1 MRNNLSIIGYYTSN
15 FGDLLMLKGLLET
28 VPQNYRLLYILT
40 YGQLSL
46 CDIGDIG
53 LDRKRIKIINLTKSK
68 VYFILPLITAI
79 FTSKAIIWGGG
90 TCFNPSENAYGG
102 LRYMKLFHKFGV
114 SVNYLGVGINT
125 NQKTPVL
132 VESLRESLDI
142 SDNFIVRDKESQD
155 FIRKEIDPT
164 FNFLEPDLFYLNHL
178 TSADNTPKDD
188 SEKIAFVSYR
198 CVDSYFVNS
207 KNYRKGF
214 VNNLLK
220 VLETIPIDRVVLY
233 PSDRIIDFADNEF
246 IADEVIKCSPKTLLV
261 DFLDSIPIAEALSLI
276 QRSRLVITGR
286 LHVGVVSAIFGVPFQ
301 LLDYS
306 SKNRAFVKDMGLNNK
321 VLVNYK
327 SLDNEMTMCSNLLQL
342 NGSFV
347 IPESFPPNTKRLKIV
362 LSKLVEE
369 Q

>member
-1 MRNNLSIIGYYTSN
+1 MRNNLSVIGYYTSN
-15 FGDLLMLKGLLET
+15 FGDLLMLKGLLKT
-28 VPQNYRLLYILT
+28 IPQNYRLLYILT

-46 CDIGDIG
+46 CDLGDIG
-53 LDRKRIKIINLTKSK
+53 LERNKIQIVNLSRSK
-68 VYFILPLITAI
+68 VKNVLPLLTSM

-90 TCFNPSENAYGG
+90 TCFNPKENAYGG

-114 SVNYLGVGINT
+114 RVNYFGIGINT

-132 VESLRESLDI
+132 VESLRESLNI

-164 FNFLEPDLFYLNHL
+164 FNSLEPDLIYLNHFV
-178 TSADNTPKDD
+178 SANTTPKDD
-188 SEKIAFVSYR
+188 REKIAFVSYR

-233 PSDRIIDFADNEF
+233 PSDWIIDFADNEY
-246 IADEVIKCSPKTLLV
+246 IAEEIIKCSPKTVLV
-261 DFLDSIPIAEALSLI
+261 DFLDSIPVAEALSLI
-276 QRSRLVITGR
+276 ERSRIVITGR
-286 LHVGVVSAIFGVPFQ
+286 LHVGVVSAIFGIPFQ

-306 SKNRAFVKDMGLNNK
+306 SKNRAFVKDMGLNDK
-321 VLVNYK
+321 VLVNYE
-327 SLDNEMTMCSNLLQL
+327 SLDNEMTMCSNLLQI

-347 IPESFPPNTKRLKIV
+347 IPESFPPSTKSLKNV
-362 LSKLVEE
+362 LSKLI
-369 Q
+369 